1 MKEFFWVEEI
11 ASGACISLKNMR
23 GWRIECE
30 TGQVWVTEAGLAQDV
45 FIAELGALG
54 QPSYEIQRQAHV
66 VIQAMPISDAVAQL
80 RIYPPASLVQRLR
93 RHIAQHAPARASHLP
108 SYRLHS
114 LSNCD

>member
-45 FIAELGALG
+45 L
-54 QPSYEIQRQAHV
+54 
-66 VIQAMPISDAVAQL
+66 AQL